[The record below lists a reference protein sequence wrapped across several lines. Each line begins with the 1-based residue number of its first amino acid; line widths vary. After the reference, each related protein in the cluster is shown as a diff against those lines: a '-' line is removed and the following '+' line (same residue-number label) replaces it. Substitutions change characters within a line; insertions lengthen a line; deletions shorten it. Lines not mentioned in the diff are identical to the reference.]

1 MNKKYIK
8 AMFYNIKI
16 LIHVKNV
23 IQKIL
28 KHTANIVAIGSGVFL
43 SPITDVVLTT
53 NFPILH

>member
-16 LIHVKNV
+16 LIYVKNV
-23 IQKIL
+23 IKKIL
-28 KHTANIVAIGSGVFL
+28 KHTANIVVIRSGVFL

-53 NFPILH
+53 NCPILH

>member
-23 IQKIL
+23 IKKIL
-28 KHTANIVAIGSGVFL
+28 KHTANIVAIRSGVFL
-43 SPITDVVLTT
+43 SLITDVVLTM
-53 NFPILH
+53 NCPILH